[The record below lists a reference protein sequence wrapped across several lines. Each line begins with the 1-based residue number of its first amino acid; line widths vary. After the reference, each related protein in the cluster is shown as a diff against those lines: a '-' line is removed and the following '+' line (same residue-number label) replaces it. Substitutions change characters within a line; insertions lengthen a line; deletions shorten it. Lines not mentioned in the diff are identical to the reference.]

1 MAVTELCEYA
11 ANVDVAIAC
20 ESIRAVG
27 KIVLQQ
33 YMWMLLLTDYSNC
46 WRWKK
51 TMLLLKLW

>member
-1 MAVTELCEYA
+1 
-11 ANVDVAIAC
+11 VDVAIAC